1 MTSMVVVGLI
11 LLVFA
16 LYWLIFGALATAR
29 RLPGN
34 KYFGLRIPDV
44 RKSKEPWDGSNVVAG
59 PVWFLACVYCL
70 YCALVAFLASGWMYL
85 IPFAS
90 VLIAIVAIS
99 VGSELGA
106 RAGHLYTLK

>member
-1 MTSMVVVGLI
+1 MTSMVAVGLI

-44 RKSKEPWDGSNVVAG
+44 RNSHEALAGSPVVAG
-59 PVWFLACVYCL
+59 PVWTLAAVSFPSA
-70 YCALVAFLASGWMYL
+70 ALVAFRASGWMWL
-85 IPFAS
+85 IPVAT
-90 VLIAIVAIS
+90 VLIAIVPIS
-99 VGSELGA
+99 VGSNLGA
-106 RAGHLYTLK
+106 RAAHLYTR